1 MLVLLLFLLLPLVP
15 TSGLFPISSWPS
27 LSPKIGVQVAKEQM
41 LDEIPNMIPVETP
54 KPALRTNEHILA
66 KLKETMKALRSK
78 KHISA
83 KLFTKNKFAQ
93 RHISP
98 KIFPSRK
105 MLELL
110 LARTSFPKI
119 WFSPKSYNNRIRARG
134 GGAAKGLH

>member
-27 LSPKIGVQVAKEQM
+27 LSLSPKIGV

-54 KPALRTNEHILA
+54 KALRTNEHILA

-134 GGAAKGLH
+134 GGTARGRH